1 MDLGESSSHLGV
13 DQGNADP
20 VIPIE
25 PPALAA
31 QSVEL
36 LQWEKG
42 KTCWHYICVSL
53 PIPSCSH
60 LSGRW
65 DSARAPL
72 VSGPSP
78 ADLQQGLTLAMEEIL
93 TAWMTLSET

>member
-72 VSGPSP
+72 GPALPQQTSSRVSHLPWRKSLLPG
-78 ADLQQGLTLAMEEIL
+78 
-93 TAWMTLSET
+93 